1 MPENEKKQ
9 DAIAQSTRVRLA
21 RNYADVPFPGRMSP
35 EQEEQIITRTEN
47 ALQGERHTLRR
58 MRDLSK
64 NARGVLVEQHLI
76 SPELAAKDGGA
87 VLLFEEGSASVMV
100 GEEDH
105 LRIQAMRPGLQLNE
119 AIAQAD
125 RIDRTL
131 ERGERFAF
139 DRSWGYLTA
148 CPTNTGTGMR
158 ASVMLHLA
166 ALTMLHQTGQVIRA
180 VSQLG
185 LTVRGLY
192 GEGSEASGQLYQLSN
207 QITLGRTED
216 EILKLLSDTADQVI
230 QRERTAREL
239 LMEHTRLQITDK
251 LMRSW
256 GEFTN
261 ARLMTNKEFLA
272 RLSDA
277 RLASDLG
284 LIPVSAAQLNKLMGD
299 VQPATLERNAGR
311 TLKSEERDELRAEI
325 IRKTLA

>member
-1 MPENEKKQ
+1 M
-9 DAIAQSTRVRLA
+9 
-21 RNYADVPFPGRMSP
+21 
-35 EQEEQIITRTEN
+35 
-47 ALQGERHTLRR
+47 
-58 MRDLSK
+58 
-64 NARGVLVEQHLI
+64 I

-239 LMEHTRLQITDK
+239 LMEHTRLQVTDK

>member
-1 MPENEKKQ
+1 
-9 DAIAQSTRVRLA
+9 
-21 RNYADVPFPGRMSP
+21 
-35 EQEEQIITRTEN
+35 
-47 ALQGERHTLRR
+47 

-239 LMEHTRLQITDK
+239 LMEHTR
-251 LMRSW
+251 SW

>member
-166 ALTMLHQTGQVIRA
+166 ALTGIRPRSDANRASESRARNSLLVMSRALVNSPHERISLSVTCKRVCSINSSRA
-180 VSQLG
+180 V
-185 LTVRGLY
+185 
-192 GEGSEASGQLYQLSN
+192 
-207 QITLGRTED
+207 
-216 EILKLLSDTADQVI
+216 
-230 QRERTAREL
+230 
-239 LMEHTRLQITDK
+239 
-251 LMRSW
+251 RS
-256 GEFTN
+256 
-261 ARLMTNKEFLA
+261 R
-272 RLSDA
+272 
-277 RLASDLG
+277 
-284 LIPVSAAQLNKLMGD
+284 
-299 VQPATLERNAGR
+299 
-311 TLKSEERDELRAEI
+311 
-325 IRKTLA
+325 

>member
-125 RIDRTL
+125 RIDRML

-139 DRSWGYLTA
+139 DRSWGPPA
-148 CPTNTGTGMR
+148 PPTPAQGCAP
-158 ASVMLHLA
+158 ASCC
-166 ALTMLHQTGQVIRA
+166 ISPR
-180 VSQLG
+180 
-185 LTVRGLY
+185 
-192 GEGSEASGQLYQLSN
+192 
-207 QITLGRTED
+207 
-216 EILKLLSDTADQVI
+216 
-230 QRERTAREL
+230 
-239 LMEHTRLQITDK
+239 
-251 LMRSW
+251 
-256 GEFTN
+256 
-261 ARLMTNKEFLA
+261 
-272 RLSDA
+272 
-277 RLASDLG
+277 
-284 LIPVSAAQLNKLMGD
+284 
-299 VQPATLERNAGR
+299 
-311 TLKSEERDELRAEI
+311 
-325 IRKTLA
+325 